1 MVGKFLASGRDSTR
15 NEMFTICK
23 SFDPVG
29 DEILRGR
36 DRMS

>member
-1 MVGKFLASGRDSTR
+1 MESGRDSTR

-23 SFDPVG
+23 SLEPVG
-29 DEILRGR
+29 EEIFLGR